1 MKESIVRSLDEID
14 IEFAEILSGLGM
26 SRKVARLIVYLANV
40 NKASS
45 KDIEI
50 GTSLRQP
57 EVSIGMRTL
66 RNKNWIKEEHIK
78 KSSKGRPMKIYSLN
92 TSLDQLVNHLEKE
105 KLAESSHTMESIKRL
120 KEIATS

>member
-1 MKESIVRSLDEID
+1 MKKYVVRSLDETD
-14 IEFAEILSGLGM
+14 IEFAEILRGLGM
-26 SRKVARLIVYLANV
+26 SRNVARLIVYLANV
-40 NKASS
+40 NTASS

-57 EVSIGMRTL
+57 EVSISMRTL

-78 KSSKGRPMKIYSLN
+78 KSHRGRPIKIYSLN

-105 KLAESSHTMESIKRL
+105 KLAESSQKMESIKRL
-120 KEIATS
+120 KEIVAS